1 MALVTARDQHVR
13 GGLIQE
19 VLPPAVRRALAGALL
34 LLSTAICA
42 YFFVLSL
49 DYLAFL
55 YEGNRR
61 STFLRWPSFIWAASL
76 SLGLGLSA
84 LISLLRAIRPYCEAR
99 P

>member
-1 MALVTARDQHVR
+1 MF
-13 GGLIQE
+13 
-19 VLPPAVRRALAGALL
+19 
-34 LLSTAICA
+34 LSAAICA

-61 STFLRWPSFIWAASL
+61 STFLRWPSFIWALSL

-84 LISLLRAIRPYCEAR
+84 LISVLRAIRPYRMEQ